1 MIILHIAAIVLY
13 SLIQDPFTVA
23 PDAYKRQFEN
33 DWVRVVRV
41 HYEPREKIASHDHPE
56 LPTVFVYLRNS
67 GPVRFI
73 HTGDEKFTLVRPEIQ
88 AGGFRLGRGVKET
101 HEVESLSDVQTDF
114 LRVELKTEKADV
126 QTFRGRFP
134 PVAHTTAKSSQ
145 AARFENGLARILR
158 ITCAARDKC
167 TTDRIASPSLLVA
180 ITPAHLKTAFNDGSA
195 VDKKMEPGETL
206 WLEAGNQLRLENT
219 GSGPA
224 EFLRIE
230 LKTRPAGAR

>member
-33 DWVRVVRV
+33 DWVKVVRV

-56 LPTVFVYLRNS
+56 LPTVFVYLGNS

-73 HTGDEKFTLVRPEIQ
+73 HTGEEKFTLVRPEIQ

-101 HEVESLSDVQTDF
+101 HEVESLSDAPTDF
-114 LRVELKTEKADV
+114 LRIELKTRKDDV

-134 PVAHTTAKSSQ
+134 PVPHASARSSQ
-145 AARFENGLARILR
+145 AVRFENGLARILR

-167 TTDRIASPSLLVA
+167 KADRIASPSLLVA
-180 ITPAHLKTAFNDGSA
+180 ITPAHLKTAINDGSPSDA
-195 VDKKMEPGETL
+195 KMETGETL
-206 WLEAGNQLRLENT
+206 WVEAGNQLRLENT
-219 GSGPA
+219 GTAPA

-230 LKTRPAGAR
+230 LKTRPAGTR